1 MKIKH
6 LLLPIMVGMGSF
18 MLNANAQT
26 PDGNMQST
34 TKNALSFI
42 ENKGQVTDQF
52 LEHRRDI
59 DFKMAAGNGLNI
71 FFGKGKIEY
80 QWSER
85 IKSEAEIAREANGL
99 LHFDVDFPRFSQKVF
114 FAYKD
119 ASITVSI
126 KQFLTLKLFAVSP
139 NLWLIFSMFGEVIDK
154 SSFLSKTG
162 KVKGKAI
169 HLRRKHRINY
179 KSLFIKSNT

>member
-99 LHFDVDFPRFSQKVF
+99 LHFDLEEESGEPENSIVEMYRMDVELINSNPNPTIIAEGKKSF
-114 FAYKD
+114 FERYLLSWVNKDNNNEVVNAHAY
-119 ASITVSI
+119 
-126 KQFLTLKLFAVSP
+126 
-139 NLWLIFSMFGEVIDK
+139 E
-154 SSFLSKTG
+154 
-162 KVKGKAI
+162 
-169 HLRRKHRINY
+169 
-179 KSLFIKSNT
+179 